1 MQISADRYR
10 VRRLAGAAIMA
21 LILLLILSA
30 TGYKIA

>member
-1 MQISADRYR
+1 MNRTP